1 MKLKIIDAE
10 NTEKGSIDMPE
21 QFSEDIRPD
30 IIWRAVMAIQNNARQ
45 QYGADPEAGKK
56 AVARISRRR
65 RDWKGSY
72 GLGISR
78 VPRKVLSHR
87 GTRFNWVGAV
97 APGMVGG
104 RRAHPPKATKVWE
117 QKINKNENRKAI
129 RSALAATL
137 DKNIVE
143 ERGHNLP
150 ATYPFI
156 IDSSFEQITK
166 TKDLRKALLALGLE
180 KELERAAKKNIRAG
194 KGKMR
199 GRRYKKAKGPLI
211 VISKQCDLV
220 KAATNIPGID
230 IIEVNKVNAEL
241 LAPGADIGRM
251 ALYTKSAIERIEKE
265 KLFMNK

>member
-1 MKLKIIDAE
+1 MKLKIIDAQKA
-10 NTEKGSIDMPE
+10 EKGSIDMPE

-45 QYGADPEAGKK
+45 PYGSDPEAGKK
-56 AVARISRRR
+56 AVARVSRRR

-104 RRAHPPKATKVWE
+104 RRAHPPKATKIWE
-117 QKINKNENRKAI
+117 QKINKTENRKAI

-137 DKNIVE
+137 DKKIVA
-143 ERGHNLP
+143 ERGHKLP
-150 ATYPFI
+150 EAYPFI
-156 IDSSFEQITK
+156 IDDSFEQINK
-166 TKDLRKALLALGLE
+166 TKDLNKALLALGLE
-180 KELERAAKKNIRAG
+180 KEMERASKKNIRAG

-199 GRRYKKAKGPLI
+199 GRRYKRAKGPLI
-211 VISKQCDLV
+211 VVSKQCSLI
-220 KAATNIPGID
+220 KAAMNVPGID
-230 IIEVNKVNAEL
+230 ITEVNKVNAEL
-241 LAPGADIGRM
+241 LAPGADIGRLT
-251 ALYTKSAIERIEKE
+251 LYTKAAIERMEKE
-265 KLFMNK
+265 KLFMSK